1 MGLIQNMNNKVV
13 EKVNEIG
20 TVEELEKELQE
31 AKNKISK
38 LEEGINTKQKDVEQ
52 VVKEYKQ
59 LQSRYDRLFLLYAN
73 NLDFYLANK
82 GNE

>member
-1 MGLIQNMNNKVV
+1 MGNKVLEEV
-13 EKVNEIG
+13 TEVSATG
-20 TVEELEKELQE
+20 ELEKELQE
-31 AKNKISK
+31 AKNRITE
-38 LEEGINTKQKDVEQ
+38 LEEGINTKQKDFEQ

-82 GNE
+82 WNE

>member
-1 MGLIQNMNNKVV
+1 MSND
-13 EKVNEIG
+13 EIG
-20 TVEELEKELQE
+20 TVEELEKELVE
-31 AKNKISK
+31 AKSKIAE
-38 LEEGINTKQKDVEQ
+38 LEEGINTKQKDFEQ
-52 VVKEYKQ
+52 MVNDYKQ

>member
-1 MGLIQNMNNKVV
+1 MSND
-13 EKVNEIG
+13 EIG
-20 TVEELEKELQE
+20 TVEELEKELVE
-31 AKNKISK
+31 AKNKIEE
-38 LEEGINTKQKDVEQ
+38 LEEGINTKQKDFEQ
-52 VVKEYKQ
+52 MVNDYKQ

>member
-1 MGLIQNMNNKVV
+1 MSKEVIEEVTEVSATG
-13 EKVNEIG
+13 
-20 TVEELEKELQE
+20 ELEKELQE

-38 LEEGINTKQKDVEQ
+38 LEEEISAKQKYEDQ

-59 LQSRYDRLFLLYAN
+59 LQSRYDRLFRLYAN
-73 NLDFYLANK
+73 SLDFYLSNA